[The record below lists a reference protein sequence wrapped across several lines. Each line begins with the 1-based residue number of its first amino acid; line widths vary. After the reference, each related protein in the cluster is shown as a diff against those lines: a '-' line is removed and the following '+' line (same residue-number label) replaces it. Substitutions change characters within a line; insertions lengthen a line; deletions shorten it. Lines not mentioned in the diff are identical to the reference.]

1 MEKGVASLKKGL
13 RGEEANAGPSRGPGN
28 PQEGP
33 SSQLAEEGAVSGAK
47 GPGVAP
53 DPPSA
58 APGPHAD
65 SWLQRMLGLVLKASD
80 LRVFLPEAP
89 PLTVLLLQRYMA
101 EGLPPLPDTPCPV
114 YYYDVTV
121 TDGTCQEKCLLAP
134 QLNGLVQ
141 QNRLRAGRRVK
152 ITQCSYM
159 YNERSLSSGFVCIE
173 GLEILAGAA
182 AFTGAASQ
190 LGTCHVKTVLPLKG
204 GRKHYLPL
212 WNNDDPFGDVWV
224 ARKPLRE
231 VGLEGKW
238 RRARPEK
245 GYGQSAGSG
254 MTTRKPRGSLNGP

>member
-1 MEKGVASLKKGL
+1 MEKGAASLTKGL
-13 RGEEANAGPSRGPGN
+13 RGGEANAGPSRGPGA

-53 DPPSA
+53 DPPSG

-80 LRVFLPEAP
+80 LRVSLPEAP

-101 EGLPPLPDTPCPV
+101 EGLPPLPDTPCPA

-121 TDGTCQEKCLLAP
+121 TDGTNQEKCLLAP
-134 QLNGLVQ
+134 QLNGLIQ
-141 QNRLRAGRRVK
+141 QNRLRAGCLVK

-159 YNERSLSSGFVCIE
+159 YNERSLSPGFVCLE
-173 GLEILAGAA
+173 GLEILAGPP

-238 RRARPEK
+238 RRARPET

-254 MTTRKPRGSLNGP
+254 RMTRKPRGSLNGP